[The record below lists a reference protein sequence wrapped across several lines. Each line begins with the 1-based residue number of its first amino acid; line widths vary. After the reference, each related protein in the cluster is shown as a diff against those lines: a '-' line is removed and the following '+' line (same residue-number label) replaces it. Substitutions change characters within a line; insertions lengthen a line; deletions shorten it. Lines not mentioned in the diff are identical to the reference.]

1 MSWFSGFTTALQEV
15 TEQVAESAKN
25 ALPIDAETL
34 EKLTLTTP
42 ELSAERKQID
52 EEENR
57 KEHIKDCLA
66 GMLPWET
73 RDPERDILVEE
84 CKEAILTL
92 SKEEATFKGPYLVP
106 GLAVKLTAS
115 KEKQEGGEEDDVDEE
130 EAEAKKNEDEKEMP
144 SEESLEKLS
153 KLEPLPKLLEQFDLD
168 AHVGLIQRLLSEDP
182 HLVKMQSKLS
192 GGGEREHYF
201 WKNFFFHC
209 AYARYEAGLSIDEIW
224 SDEDPMERKAKQE
237 EEKQAA
243 ADKAAT
249 EQGVAPVSA
258 SEEEIT
264 FDNNEDTTKTT
275 DETAFASPE
284 PETEVVSAEVDTLTD
299 DPSPASVVSSSAADS
314 SANGF
319 ENISSDNIIDD
330 DDAFGDDGFDVELD
344 ELEAEIARELED

>member
-1 MSWFSGFTTALQEV
+1 MSWFSGFTNALQEV
-15 TEQVAESAKN
+15 TEQVGEAAKN
-25 ALPIDAETL
+25 ALPIDPETL

-42 ELSAERKQID
+42 ELAAERKRID
-52 EEENR
+52 EEEKR

-84 CKEAILTL
+84 CKEAILKL
-92 SKEEATFKGPYLVP
+92 SKEETTFKGPYLMP
-106 GLAVKLTAS
+106 GLAVKLTES
-115 KEKQEGGEEDDVDEE
+115 EEKQEGGEDDDDDEDEE
-130 EAEAKKNEDEKEMP
+130 EDEAKKNEEKP
-144 SEESLEKLS
+144 SEESLDKLS
-153 KLEPLPKLLEQFDLD
+153 ALEPLPKLLKDFDLD
-168 AHVGLIQRLLSEDP
+168 AHVGLIQRLLAEDA

-237 EEKQAA
+237 AEKQAA
-243 ADKAAT
+243 ADKAAA
-249 EQGVAPVSA
+249 EQGIPPASA

-264 FDNNEDTTKTT
+264 FDEDTTKPTE
-275 DETAFASPE
+275 ETAFAAPE
-284 PETEVVSAEVDTLTD
+284 PETEVIVDEVDTPAD

-314 SANGF
+314 SGGF
-319 ENISSDNIIDD
+319 ENISSDNIIED

>member
-1 MSWFSGFTTALQEV
+1 MSWFSGFTNALQEV
-15 TEQVAESAKN
+15 TEQVGEAAKN
-25 ALPIDAETL
+25 ALPIDPETL

-42 ELSAERKQID
+42 ELAAERKRID
-52 EEENR
+52 EEEKR

-84 CKEAILTL
+84 CKEAILKL
-92 SKEEATFKGPYLVP
+92 SKEETTFKGPYLMP
-106 GLAVKLTAS
+106 GLAVKLTES
-115 KEKQEGGEEDDVDEE
+115 DEKQEGDEEDEDDVDEE
-130 EAEAKKNEDEKEMP
+130 EEAKKQEEKP
-144 SEESLEKLS
+144 SEESLDKLS
-153 KLEPLPKLLEQFDLD
+153 ALSPLPKLLDDFDLD
-168 AHVGLIQRLLSEDP
+168 AHVGLIQRLLTEDP
-182 HLVKMQSKLS
+182 QLVKMQSKLS

-237 EEKQAA
+237 AEKQAA
-243 ADKAAT
+243 ADKAAS
-249 EQGVAPVSA
+249 EQGVAPASA

-264 FDNNEDTTKTT
+264 FDEDTTKPT

-284 PETEVVSAEVDTLTD
+284 PDTEVVSAEIDTTAA
-299 DPSPASVVSSSAADS
+299 DPTLAASVVSSSAADS

-319 ENISSDNIIDD
+319 ENISSDNIIED